1 MYTCTNST
9 YVSNEINVHVQSVQV
24 SNEVHVHVNKCTHVQ
39 LVHVINEMVRE

>member
-1 MYTCTNST
+1 MCTNST

-24 SNEVHVHVNKCTHVQ
+24 SNDVHVNKCTHVQ